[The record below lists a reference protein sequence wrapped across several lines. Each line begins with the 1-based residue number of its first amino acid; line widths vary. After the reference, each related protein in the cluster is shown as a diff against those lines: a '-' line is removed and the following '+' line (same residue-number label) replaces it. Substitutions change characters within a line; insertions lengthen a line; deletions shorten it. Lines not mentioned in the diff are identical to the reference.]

1 MNGQGAVRESAEITH
16 SADTAV
22 SDQIEA
28 ILKDVEGTANVSLGS
43 LTPALSGTTA
53 TELTAFSSTD
63 TYDLDAILSEE
74 DMTTINDLRSLPIQ
88 TSSGAYVRLIQS
100 RSFPK
105 ASPR

>member
-43 LTPALSGTTA
+43 PHPSIIGNNR
-53 TELTAFSSTD
+53 D
-63 TYDLDAILSEE
+63 
-74 DMTTINDLRSLPIQ
+74 
-88 TSSGAYVRLIQS
+88 GAYRLL
-100 RSFPK
+100 
-105 ASPR
+105 